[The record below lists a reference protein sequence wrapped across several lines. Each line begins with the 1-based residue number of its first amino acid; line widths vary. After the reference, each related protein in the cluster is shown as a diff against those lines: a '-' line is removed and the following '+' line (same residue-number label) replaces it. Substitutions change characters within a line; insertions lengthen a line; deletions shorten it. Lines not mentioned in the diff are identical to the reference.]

1 MNQKDSPYSTKLFLE
16 KWKYHFDK
24 NNEQVGYKAL
34 KGVRLIKNGIWS
46 TYKNT
51 TSNLTLQHCYEY
63 LNEFQKDL
71 YNKIVMVYDVP
82 DYFQVSDYDFTKT
95 DRIQIKKIKE
105 YNGYLIDLKTS
116 IGLDDYLKTNFNSKN
131 RSQFRSYFKKLENS
145 FSISYKMFHGD
156 MDKEEYDFL
165 IQEFFQLSVR
175 SFDYRKIKN
184 RKLLPNNFGFL
195 KDVFYDMI
203 LDKKAC
209 IFVIFDGNKP
219 IGICLNYTS
228 KNILFGDSTVYDL
241 DYSKFNIG
249 ILMLIKQIEWCFE
262 NKINKYDFSKG
273 HFPYKEKWCN
283 VIYSFEHHIIYDSSK
298 IIIRLK
304 VFLIKMLLDLKQ
316 YLREHPFRKHLTTK
330 IFATKRKKIENYQ
343 IISPIMVEQKNLKL
357 IILSEY
363 PIIRMAVND
372 FLFSNPDKKNTL
384 KIYLVES
391 EENIFLIKGENNNR
405 WFKIVRGE

>member
-95 DRIQIKKIKE
+95 DRIRIKKIKE

-330 IFATKRKKIENYQ
+330 TFATKRKKIENYQ

-384 KIYLVES
+384 KIYIVES